1 MPMPKF
7 FIDPPIPDGEGKKKD
22 QVIIRG
28 EDAYHLARVLRA
40 KPGAIITATD
50 GQGRLYEVVL
60 TAVGPETVRG
70 EVRTVTAD
78 QAEPA
83 LKITLAQSLLKG
95 EKMDWVFQKGT
106 EIGITAFLPFL
117 SARTIARPAPAQ
129 FGKKKERWEK
139 IVLAA
144 AKQSGRGLIP
154 AVHSITPWEGLA
166 PVIAGCFTLVAWEGE
181 VNHSLRQVL
190 TARPAPLPD
199 TPDEIL
205 LVVGPE
211 GGFAPEEIAMLTAW
225 GAHPVSLGP
234 RILRAETAGPLTAA
248 LILYHYGAFE
258 PAGPA

>member
-1 MPMPKF
+1 MPKF
-7 FIDPPIPDGEGKKKD
+7 FLDPPVHGGAWKQKD
-22 QVIIRG
+22 QVVIGG

-40 KPGAIITATD
+40 KPGDRIAASD
-50 GQGRLYEVVL
+50 GQGRLYEVILSEVSPEAVWGEVL
-60 TAVGPETVRG
+60 KVGP
-70 EVRTVTAD
+70 D
-78 QAEPA
+78 LAEPA

-106 EIGITAFLPFL
+106 ELGVTAFLPFL
-117 SARTIARPAPAQ
+117 SARTIARPEPAQ

-154 AVHSITPWEGLA
+154 AVHPVTLWEDLA
-166 PVIAGCFTLVAWEGE
+166 SVVAGRFTLVAWEGE
-181 VNHSLRQVL
+181 VNRSLRQVL
-190 TARPAPLPD
+190 TARFSGVAPGVPG
-199 TPDEIL
+199 EIL
-205 LVVGPE
+205 LVIGPE
-211 GGFAPEEIAMLTAW
+211 GGFAPEEVAMLTAR

-258 PAGPA
+258 PVGPA